1 MYRERSDS
9 NDSRNGKRF
18 GEEGSGTNKR
28 SNNTAVPRTTRT
40 VPVKQAWA
48 SGTSNSDD
56 GRNVFNNLKKQFKS
70 DSSDVET
77 LSSRSDDKHM
87 DDNESIGSGSPPLRK
102 NKETGN
108 HHPGKTFI
116 KKPSRL
122 TTTVVPRTSKR
133 NSPVLQDNTSG
144 SDASSERSEESG
156 VASCSANSANS
167 LNRNLK
173 TQKPTPR
180 KNVNPDMFN
189 VETIRRIQSND
200 VEVLSSSVQSIYG
213 SADSD
218 KLRKNKYDSQSD
230 CMSECSFA
238 SQESLAR
245 ETLSLAKQR
254 DGKFW
259 KK

>member
-1 MYRERSDS
+1 MYGEHGDC
-9 NDSRNGKRF
+9 NDSRNTKRF
-18 GEEGSGTNKR
+18 GEEGSKTSKR
-28 SNNTAVPRTTRT
+28 SNASAVPRT
-40 VPVKQAWA
+40 VKQAWE
-48 SGTSNSDD
+48 SDTSNSD
-56 GRNVFNNLKKQFKS
+56 GARNVYKNLNTQFKC
-70 DSSDVET
+70 DSSDIET
-77 LSSRSDDKHM
+77 LSSR
-87 DDNESIGSGSPPLRK
+87 GSPPLRK
-102 NKETGN
+102 NKETN
-108 HHPGKTFI
+108 NEHPGKTFT

-133 NSPVLQDNTSG
+133 NSSLLQDNTSG

-156 VASCSANSANS
+156 VAS

-180 KNVNPDMFN
+180 KNVNPDTFN

-200 VEVLSSSVQSIYG
+200 VQGSSVESIYG

-218 KLRKNKYDSQSD
+218 KLRKNEYDSQSD
-230 CMSECSFA
+230 CMSECSFV
-238 SQESLAR
+238 SRESLAR
-245 ETLSLAKQR
+245 QTLSLAKQR